1 MFAFV
6 SFVPKMS
13 PITTA
18 NLASTCVFP
27 VIPVGLSSNGPA
39 TNFLYF
45 ERSLLLNVDVCG
57 ADEQLEVGTL
67 QAKT

>member
-6 SFVPKMS
+6 SSVPKMS
-13 PITTA
+13 PITTV
-18 NLASTCVFP
+18 NLASTCVLP
-27 VIPVGLSSNGPA
+27 VIGLPLNGPA

-45 ERSLLLNVDVCG
+45 EQDLPLNIDVCG
-57 ADEQLEVGTL
+57 ADEQLEVGML

>member
-6 SFVPKMS
+6 SSVPKMT

-18 NLASTCVFP
+18 NLASTCIFP
-27 VIPVGLSSNGPA
+27 VIGLPSNGPA

-45 ERSLLLNVDVCG
+45 ERNLPLNVDVCG
-57 ADEQLEVGTL
+57 ADEQLEVL
-67 QAKT
+67 RAKT